1 MRKPTGV
8 STSCVC
14 WWIACIWPLMVPS
27 FNRLHLF
34 WIVPLALVL
43 PWMVDA
49 ALMPI
54 RVRLHYKKGTP
65 PDQIPDFTLTAS
77 AFSIAI
83 FVVIM
88 GFF

>member
-1 MRKPTGV
+1 M
-8 STSCVC
+8 
-14 WWIACIWPLMVPS
+14 
-27 FNRLHLF
+27 
-34 WIVPLALVL
+34 ALVL